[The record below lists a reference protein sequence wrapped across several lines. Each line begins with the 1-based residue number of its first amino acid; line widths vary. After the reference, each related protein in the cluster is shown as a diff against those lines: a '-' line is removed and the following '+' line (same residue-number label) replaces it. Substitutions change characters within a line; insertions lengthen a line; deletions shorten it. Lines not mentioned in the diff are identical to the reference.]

1 MLDNI
6 KVAFFGN
13 DTVAA
18 IALRNAEEI
27 KADTLA
33 LELLTNTTLTHA
45 KEWNIN
51 GETVT
56 VSVEKIVK

>member
-1 MLDNI
+1 MDNI
-6 KVAFFGN
+6 EVAFLGN
-13 DTVAA
+13 EKVEAV
-18 IALRNAEEI
+18 ALRNAEEI

-33 LELLTNTTLTHA
+33 LALHTGTKLDNA

-56 VSVEKIVK
+56 ISVKKL